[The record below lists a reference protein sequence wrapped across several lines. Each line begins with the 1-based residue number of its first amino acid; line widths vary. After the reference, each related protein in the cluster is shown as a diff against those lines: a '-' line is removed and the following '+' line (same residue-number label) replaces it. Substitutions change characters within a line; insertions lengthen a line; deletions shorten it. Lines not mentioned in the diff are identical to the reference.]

1 MDSEVYLIA
10 NGDEFHIG
18 SVAQILEG
26 RGQVY
31 RAKTLLQA
39 IRESIE
45 EIIYED
51 GEAEEMVF
59 ALELR

>member
-1 MDSEVYLIA
+1 MDRQVYLIA

-26 RGQVY
+26 RGQVD

-45 EIIYED
+45 EIMYED
-51 GEAEEMVF
+51 GDEEEMLF
-59 ALELR
+59 SISLR